1 MFLLSLVLGRHL
13 QVMTMHRPLCWSFQ
27 GCILVGNHILV
38 GQCATELFIGSDFLV
53 TSSIVGLHGW
63 FV

>member
-1 MFLLSLVLGRHL
+1 
-13 QVMTMHRPLCWSFQ
+13 MTMHQPLCWSFQ

-38 GQCATELFIGSDFLV
+38 GQCATELFVGSDFLV

-63 FV
+63 FI